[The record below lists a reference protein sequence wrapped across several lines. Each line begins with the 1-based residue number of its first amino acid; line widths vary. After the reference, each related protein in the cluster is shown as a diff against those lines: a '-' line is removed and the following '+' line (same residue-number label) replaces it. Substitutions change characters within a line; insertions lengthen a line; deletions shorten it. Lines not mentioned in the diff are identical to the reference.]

1 MSRTPMRIS
10 LDTTNFS
17 TITEGKNGASNTTT
31 SHLNFI
37 LRAMQVTANFYQNR
51 LQVTQLSRIYSPSS
65 CFDFTT
71 PLNDQ
76 TNGIASSD
84 LHIYVRYTTD
94 KNIGYGATGI
104 SCKQYTATS
113 APDSTLQAGR
123 STVGRIIFNTYKLL

>member
-1 MSRTPMRIS
+1 MRIT

-17 TITEGKNGASNTTT
+17 TIIAGANGAANTTT

-51 LQVTQLSRIYSPSS
+51 LQVTQLSRIYSPSN
-65 CFDFTT
+65 CFDFPT

-84 LHIYVRYTTD
+84 LHIYVRYVTD